1 MVKKFS
7 WLLSSVLIITRR
19 FFMIQLPVNVSA
31 YQEQC
36 AENINHCLEFDKS
49 MSGHVFFGNVT
60 ATIFSFNL
68 STISLKSTIVKRVN
82 SYI

>member
-1 MVKKFS
+1 
-7 WLLSSVLIITRR
+7 
-19 FFMIQLPVNVSA
+19 MIQLPVNVSA

-60 ATIFSFNL
+60 ATIFF
-68 STISLKSTIVKRVN
+68 I
-82 SYI
+82 